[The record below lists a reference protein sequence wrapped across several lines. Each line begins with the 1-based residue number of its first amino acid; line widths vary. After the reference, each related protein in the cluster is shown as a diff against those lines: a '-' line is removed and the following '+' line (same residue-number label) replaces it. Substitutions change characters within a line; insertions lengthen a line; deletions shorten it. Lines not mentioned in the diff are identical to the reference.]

1 MIFYC
6 HEEDLGGK
14 NILKLMLPD
23 FCFSVGYGK
32 MKVGEH
38 CFSKETFVFIC
49 FLSSFINLKNKII
62 ILKRNTLSNIIPKCK
77 TSCVFY
83 LLSFVLRLA

>member
-1 MIFYC
+1 MLFDYLYAYIEFKAPKPLFSRRKRENESLGALFFKKMCIF
-6 HEEDLGGK
+6 
-14 NILKLMLPD
+14 
-23 FCFSVGYGK
+23 V
-32 MKVGEH
+32 
-38 CFSKETFVFIC
+38 
-49 FLSSFINLKNKII
+49 FLSSFINLKNKIM